1 VLRVLNDQEF
11 FIACAGH
18 SDGNP
23 CLAPHAALLDAFK
36 LQVRRIQPP
45 AVPSK
50 QSAPFFA
57 TRNECDATQAI
68 RGGKAALGLW
78 PFRKHKEGVLTQSG
92 FLNCSLC
99 LVWRNPRGGPYA
111 WYRL

>member
-1 VLRVLNDQEF
+1 MLRVLNDQEF

-50 QSAPFFA
+50 QSAPFLLPA
-57 TRNECDATQAI
+57 MNVMQ
-68 RGGKAALGLW
+68 
-78 PFRKHKEGVLTQSG
+78 HKQLEGEKQL
-92 FLNCSLC
+92 
-99 LVWRNPRGGPYA
+99 
-111 WYRL
+111 